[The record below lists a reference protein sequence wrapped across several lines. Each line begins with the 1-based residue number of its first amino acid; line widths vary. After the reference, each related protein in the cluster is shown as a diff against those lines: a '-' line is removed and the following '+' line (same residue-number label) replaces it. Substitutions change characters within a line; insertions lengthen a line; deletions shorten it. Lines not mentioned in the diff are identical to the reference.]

1 MRRVPIQ
8 WECVRG
14 GRAFAAAL
22 LAAVLLLFGATAPAA
37 AQETAAQGQVRAF
50 WVDTFN
56 TRLNSPAD
64 VATVVAR
71 AAQARANALFVQVRR
86 RGDAWYLDSLEPL
99 PDNVPIERDF
109 DPLRE
114 LIDRAH
120 ERGIEVHAFVIIGAI
135 WNSLTPPADPNHVF
149 NRHGL
154 DPATGRPFDGR
165 ANWLTRTLLAD
176 GTATSAGGYRFGN
189 EFWIDLGHPDAADYT
204 LQVLLRLLAA
214 YDIDGLHLDRIRYP
228 EIAVSGQTPT
238 TGTSVGYNP
247 TSVERF
253 NRAMGRPADAVPDP
267 GDAAWSQW
275 RRDQVTAFVR
285 RVYLTVMAIRPRV
298 KVSAAVVTFGA
309 GPTDPAAWVRM
320 EPYWRVY
327 QDWRA
332 WQEEGIVDL
341 LMPMV
346 YKTQHSASSRQA
358 FSAWT
363 AFVASQQYA
372 RHAVVGLGA
381 YLNSLEGTLLQV
393 REAVAPRAEGPA
405 ARGVAFFS
413 MAATN
418 APVLANPLSVPAGR
432 DTPLRTFDDFTAALL
447 TGRTAGGQWLE
458 PQAGFAGGVF
468 AEEAV
473 APVMPWKVEPTAGHL
488 LGTLRAPDGAP
499 LDTATVIVGR
509 ADEGEAP
516 LEAPAGRLSA
526 AVETDGNGVFGAV
539 DLAPGRYVL
548 MITPRGNGTLRSAC
562 TVEVTPGGV
571 ARLDLVVDGLS
582 PTLAQ
587 CVGAEASR
595 RR

>member
-1 MRRVPIQ
+1 V
-8 WECVRG
+8 WV
-14 GRAFAAAL
+14 AAVAA
-22 LAAVLLLFGATAPAA
+22 AAVLVLGLAGRVA
-37 AQETAAQGQVRAF
+37 AQDAAPLEQYRAF

-64 VATVVAR
+64 VATVIAR
-71 AAQARANALFVQVRR
+71 ATQAGANALVVQVRR

-120 ERGIEVHAFVIIGAI
+120 ERGLEVHAFVIVGAI
-135 WNSLTPPADPNHVF
+135 WNSLTPPTDPNHVF

-154 DPATGRPFDGR
+154 DPATGRPFEGR

-176 GTATSAGGYRFGN
+176 GTATSVGGYRFGN

-228 EIAVSGQTPT
+228 EIAVSGQTPS

-253 NRAMGRPADAVPDP
+253 NRAMGRPADAVPEP

-285 RVYLTVMAIRPRV
+285 RVYLSVMAVRPRV

-309 GPTDPAAWVRM
+309 GPAEEAAWVRM

-341 LMPMV
+341 MLPMV
-346 YKTQHSASSRQA
+346 YKTQHSATSRQA
-358 FSAWT
+358 FNAWT
-363 AFVASQQYA
+363 TFVAGQQHA

-381 YLNSLEGTLLQV
+381 YLNSLEGTLQQV

-418 APVLANPLSVPAGR
+418 APVLANPLAIPAGR
-432 DTPLRTFDDFTAALL
+432 DTPLRTFDDFAAALL

-458 PQAGFAGGVF
+458 PQAGFPGGVF
-468 AEEAV
+468 ETGAV
-473 APVMPWKVEPTAGHL
+473 VPAMPWKTEPAAGHL

-499 LDTATVIVGR
+499 IDTATVIVGR

-516 LEAPAGRLSA
+516 LEGPTGRLSA
-526 AVETDGNGVFGAV
+526 AVETDGNGVYGAV

-548 MITPRGNGTLRSAC
+548 MITPRGSGTLRSAC

-587 CVGAEASR
+587 CVAAEPSR
-595 RR
+595 YR